1 MKLQKKADMEFDS
14 KYGVNTAGIIP
25 ISNLNIKSNN
35 WIHSSKYQAIP
46 YVDFGSL
53 LEPFDL
59 PYEDFIFVDLG
70 SGKGRAIL
78 MASSLPFKKI
88 VGVEFSK
95 ELASIAEDNL
105 SRYSE
110 DLMNCKNIEMICMDA
125 TKYIFPEDPLVL
137 YLYNPFDTPV
147 MAHVVNNI
155 AESFQKKP
163 RRIVVLYFTPQSACV
178 EFWDNVKFLEKVKA
192 SNELCIYDTVMKID
206 H

>member
-1 MKLQKKADMEFDS
+1 MEFDS

-25 ISNLNIKSNN
+25 ISNLTIKSNN

-46 YVDFGSL
+46 YVDFGEI
-53 LEPFDL
+53 LEQFDL
-59 PYEDFIFVDLG
+59 PYEQFIFVDLG
-70 SGKGRAIL
+70 SGKGRAL
-78 MASSLPFKKI
+78 LLASSLPFKKI

-163 RRIVVLYFTPQSACV
+163 RRIVVLYFTPQCACA
-178 EFWDNVKFLEKVKA
+178 ELWDNVKFMKKVRA
-192 SNELCIYDTVMKID
+192 SNELCTYDTVMKID

>member
-1 MKLQKKADMEFDS
+1 MEFDS

-46 YVDFGSL
+46 YVDFGRL
-53 LEPFDL
+53 LAPLDL
-59 PYEDFIFVDLG
+59 LYEEFVFVDLG

-78 MASSLPFKKI
+78 MASSLPFRKI

-125 TKYIFPEDPLVL
+125 AKYIFPEDPLVL
-137 YLYNPFDTPV
+137 YLYNPFDSPV

-163 RRIVVLYFTPQSACV
+163 RRIVVLYFTPQISCTV
-178 EFWDNVKFLEKVKA
+178 LWDNMEFLKKVKA
-192 SNELCIYDTVMKID
+192 SKELCIYDTIMKIVY
-206 H
+206 